1 MPRLIEVATLVLLL
15 AMPARAQ
22 EPVSMATTVSRG
34 RASITF
40 EFADSPSLALTVE
53 NNRLTL
59 GGRHNAAISVGSE
72 WARAFRELTSRLADL
87 DPQAAYEA
95 LSAWKPPQDGPTAA
109 SLLGSEDLVP
119 APMIPPGVP
128 IAVPPLP
135 PQFEVLVGQGPDRL
149 LTGPVSIDR
158 DETHEGDLVVAEGDV
173 TVAGAVE
180 GDVVA
185 LQGDV
190 RLRRGAHVDGDV
202 VAVFGRVRNDGASV
216 GGRVVSRAARA
227 AARPSAFGYG
237 MSVLGVVIALA
248 LIGSGLLV
256 LAPRPLAVGVETI
269 TAAPGRA
276 FAAGL
281 VAQAL
286 LLPTLVMLVVG
297 LCITIVGIIAVP
309 FAVLGYVLLTMAAL
323 LGGFLAV
330 SHIVGERFAGT
341 PVFQRLPLAAQ
352 GTIPPVVV
360 GLALFGV
367 LWLGAALLGS
377 VPVAGWIILAI
388 AALVT
393 WLALTFGLG
402 GALLSRLGIRDAFA
416 GRAVPLQITDE
427 YLWPTP
433 IGSPAQRGV
442 RSRGSKEEG

>member
-1 MPRLIEVATLVLLL
+1 MPRLVEVASLVLLL
-15 AMPARAQ
+15 ATPARAQ
-22 EPVSMATTVSRG
+22 DPVSMATTLSRG
-34 RASITF
+34 RASVTF
-40 EFADSPSLALTVE
+40 EFDQGPALALTVD

-59 GGRHNAAISVGSE
+59 EGRRTGVVSVGSD
-72 WARAFRELTSRLADL
+72 WARAFRELTDRLAEL

-95 LSAWKPPQDGPTAA
+95 LGSWEPPQGGPTVA
-109 SLLGSEDLVP
+109 SLLGSEALVDAPVLAPAIP
-119 APMIPPGVP
+119 APPMPPNFQV
-128 IAVPPLP
+128 I
-135 PQFEVLVGQGPDRL
+135 VGQGPDQML
-149 LTGPVSIDR
+149 MGPVSIER
-158 DETHEGDLVVAEGDV
+158 DETHAGDLIVAEGDV
-173 TVAGAVE
+173 TVGGTVE

-190 RLRRGAHVDGDV
+190 RLRRGSHVGGDV

-216 GGRVVSRAARA
+216 GGRIVSRAARA
-227 AARPSAFGYG
+227 ASARPSPLRYG
-237 MSVLGVVIALA
+237 VSVLGVVIALA
-248 LIGSGLLV
+248 LIGSGVLV
-256 LAPRPLAVGVETI
+256 LAPRPLAVGIETI

-281 VAQAL
+281 VGQAL

-309 FAVLGYVLLTMAAL
+309 FAVMGYALLTLAAL

-352 GTIPPVVV
+352 GTVPPLVV
-360 GLALFGV
+360 GLTLFGM

-402 GALLSRLGIRDAFA
+402 GALLSRLGVRDAFA
-416 GRAVPLQITDE
+416 SRSVPLQITDE
-427 YLWPTP
+427 FLWPTP

-442 RSRGSKEEG
+442 RSRRHKEEG

>member
-1 MPRLIEVATLVLLL
+1 
-15 AMPARAQ
+15 
-22 EPVSMATTVSRG
+22 MATTVSRG

-40 EFADSPSLALTVE
+40 EFADSPSLVLTVE
-53 NNRLTL
+53 NNRLIL
-59 GGRHNAAISVGSE
+59 GGRRTGAIPVGSD
-72 WARAFRELTSRLADL
+72 WTRAFRELTDRLADL
-87 DPQAAYEA
+87 DPQSAYEA
-95 LSAWKPPQDGPTAA
+95 LSAWESPQGGPTAA
-109 SLLGSEDLVP
+109 SLLGGGEVVSAPMIAPAVP
-119 APMIPPGVP
+119 APPFTPG
-128 IAVPPLP
+128 
-135 PQFEVLVGQGPDRL
+135 FEVVVGQRPERL
-149 LTGPVSIDR
+149 LMGSVSIGR
-158 DETHEGDLVVAEGDV
+158 DETHTGDLVVAEGDV

-185 LQGDV
+185 LKGDV
-190 RLRRGAHVDGDV
+190 RLRRGARVDGDV

-227 AARPSAFGYG
+227 AAARPSAFRYG
-237 MSVLGVVIALA
+237 VSVLGVVIALA

-281 VAQAL
+281 VGQAL

-309 FAVLGYVLLTMAAL
+309 FAVLGYVLLTLAAL

-341 PVFQRLPLAAQ
+341 PVFQRLPPQVHGIL
-352 GTIPPVVV
+352 PPLVV

-402 GALLSRLGIRDAFA
+402 GALLSRLGVRDAFA

-442 RSRGSKEEG
+442 RSRRSKEEG